1 MRFGQQGF
9 ALFSFSVVAWAL
21 ANPLTAYAGNVS
33 DGSHSA
39 SAGSHGSDGSSG
51 DYNNGGEPAT
61 EMGSDEQRAMFVL
74 SVPVDA
80 KVFFQGEPTS
90 STGTRR
96 RYRSPVLK
104 AGKTFAFTIRV
115 EVQRNGR
122 LVSNTQEPQL
132 QAGSRVEIAFD
143 VTEPDGDLVATKQ
156 DPGSSVSGPG
166 TIRQVSGSVSGW
178 ST

>member
-21 ANPLTAYAGNVS
+21 ANPLTAYAGNLS
-33 DGSHSA
+33 DGSHSS
-39 SAGSHGSDGSSG
+39 SAGAHGSNGSSG
-51 DYNNGGEPAT
+51 GHNGGEPAA
-61 EMGSDEQRAMFVL
+61 ELGSDEQRAMFVL

-143 VTEPDGDLVATKQ
+143 VTEPDGDLVATQ
-156 DPGSSVSGPG
+156 RDPGPSVSGPG
-166 TIRQVSGSVSGW
+166 TIRQVSGVSGW